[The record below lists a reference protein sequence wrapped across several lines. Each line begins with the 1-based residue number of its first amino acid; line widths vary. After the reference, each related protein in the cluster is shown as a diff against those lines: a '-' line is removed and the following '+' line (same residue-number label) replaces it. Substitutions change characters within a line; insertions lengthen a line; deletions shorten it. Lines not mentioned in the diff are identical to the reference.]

1 MSKIKT
7 LVIDGNYMLFQ
18 SFYATY
24 KGDINAILRTTN
36 GIPTNAIS
44 VFLSQL
50 IKLLKFIRPTH
61 LLIAFDFGTK
71 TKRHQIFPEYKLGR
85 VKAPQ
90 EVFQQ
95 MDLIKQLLSKLNIQI
110 FQQEGDEAD
119 DIIGT
124 YCDKLPGEK
133 FIFSSDRD
141 LLQLVN
147 KDTNYIIK
155 KASDISL
162 ITNDNFYNIF
172 QIYPN
177 QITSFKG
184 LKGDSSDNLPGV
196 KGIGEKT
203 AIKLL
208 NDYLNFENIY
218 QNLDNQ
224 TLDVSNSIIKKL
236 QDGKRL
242 GYLSYELSKINLDV
256 MNLPTDEKI
265 YKINLDY
272 ESAKEM
278 IHYLELR
285 TFEIELLKYIKND
298 SDSR

>member
-1 MSKIKT
+1 M
-7 LVIDGNYMLFQ
+7 
-18 SFYATY
+18 
-24 KGDINAILRTTN
+24 
-36 GIPTNAIS
+36 
-44 VFLSQL
+44 
-50 IKLLKFIRPTH
+50 
-61 LLIAFDFGTK
+61 
-71 TKRHQIFPEYKLGR
+71 
-85 VKAPQ
+85 
-90 EVFQQ
+90 
-95 MDLIKQLLSKLNIQI
+95 
-110 FQQEGDEAD
+110 
-119 DIIGT
+119 
-124 YCDKLPGEK
+124 
-133 FIFSSDRD
+133 
-141 LLQLVN
+141 N

-196 KGIGEKT
+196 KGIVKKT

-256 MNLPTDEKI
+256 LNLPTDEKI

>member
-1 MSKIKT
+1 
-7 LVIDGNYMLFQ
+7 
-18 SFYATY
+18 
-24 KGDINAILRTTN
+24 
-36 GIPTNAIS
+36 
-44 VFLSQL
+44 
-50 IKLLKFIRPTH
+50 
-61 LLIAFDFGTK
+61 
-71 TKRHQIFPEYKLGR
+71 
-85 VKAPQ
+85 
-90 EVFQQ
+90 

-155 KASDISL
+155 KGSDISL

-256 MNLPTDEKI
+256 LNLPTDEKI

-278 IHYLELR
+278 IYYLELR

>member
-1 MSKIKT
+1 
-7 LVIDGNYMLFQ
+7 
-18 SFYATY
+18 
-24 KGDINAILRTTN
+24 
-36 GIPTNAIS
+36 
-44 VFLSQL
+44 
-50 IKLLKFIRPTH
+50 
-61 LLIAFDFGTK
+61 
-71 TKRHQIFPEYKLGR
+71 
-85 VKAPQ
+85 
-90 EVFQQ
+90 
-95 MDLIKQLLSKLNIQI
+95 MDLIKQLLNKLNIQI

-124 YCDKLPGEK
+124 YCDKPPGEK

-236 QDGKRL
+236 QDGKHL

-256 MNLPTDEKI
+256 LNLPTDEKI

>member
-1 MSKIKT
+1 
-7 LVIDGNYMLFQ
+7 
-18 SFYATY
+18 
-24 KGDINAILRTTN
+24 
-36 GIPTNAIS
+36 
-44 VFLSQL
+44 
-50 IKLLKFIRPTH
+50 
-61 LLIAFDFGTK
+61 
-71 TKRHQIFPEYKLGR
+71 
-85 VKAPQ
+85 
-90 EVFQQ
+90 

-196 KGIGEKT
+196 KGISEKNCNKVT
-203 AIKLL
+203 KWLSK
-208 NDYLNFENIY
+208 FW
-218 QNLDNQ
+218 
-224 TLDVSNSIIKKL
+224 K
-236 QDGKRL
+236 
-242 GYLSYELSKINLDV
+242 YLSKF
-256 MNLPTDEKI
+256 
-265 YKINLDY
+265 
-272 ESAKEM
+272 
-278 IHYLELR
+278 R
-285 TFEIELLKYIKND
+285 
-298 SDSR
+298 